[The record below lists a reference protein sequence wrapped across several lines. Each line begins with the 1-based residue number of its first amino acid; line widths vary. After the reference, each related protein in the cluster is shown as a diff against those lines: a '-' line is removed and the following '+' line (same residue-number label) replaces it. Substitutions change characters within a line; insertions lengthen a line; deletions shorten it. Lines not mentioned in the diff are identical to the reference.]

1 MEAKDNAQRT
11 HLDDEQ
17 EKMLVAVAKNLKS
30 FECLP
35 MVDPTTMKLS
45 VGLNE
50 FQRFLLPAEAHYMFN
65 YIVQA
70 ASGASYFAARRCNEV
85 MTIYLNQS
93 INSINS

>member
-17 EKMLVAVAKNLKS
+17 KKMLVAVAKNLKS

-45 VGLNE
+45 AGLNE
-50 FQRFLLPAEAHYMFN
+50 FQRSL
-65 YIVQA
+65 
-70 ASGASYFAARRCNEV
+70 ARRIYSTTLCRLHPGRDVVLRV
-85 MTIYLNQS
+85 MAFLFPADVMKR
-93 INSINS
+93 